1 MSVLKRAI
9 AAGDVDHVRELLDGG
24 MELCSSFISNKPKP
38 VSCFNEGFEFPEGP
52 VVSLLCLCVFI
63 FFKGMDVETR
73 LGFDWTPLM
82 CAVHVGKC
90 ELAELLLDR
99 GASANFSRG
108 KVKAYEAALPL
119 IN

>member
-1 MSVLKRAI
+1 MFLNALYCTF
-9 AAGDVDHVRELLDGG
+9 D
-24 MELCSSFISNKPKP
+24 
-38 VSCFNEGFEFPEGP
+38 FPEGP
-52 VVSLLCLCVFI
+52 VVSLLSVVF

-108 KVKAYEAALPL
+108 KVKTYEAVLPL